1 MAELLAVDHAE
12 VDTILRGLLV
22 AFDTGGAR
30 EVLPKLDLLWARLA
44 VHIRAEHLH
53 LFPALLA
60 AAEGG
65 AGLATSGASARGV
78 EDALRELRE
87 DHNFFMRELAAC
99 VESVRELAA
108 AGEPT
113 GREEL
118 AAVRR
123 RVLAVRDKL
132 GEHNRRE
139 EEEVYRWP
147 PALLDGAERD
157 RLDAG
162 VRRELEN
169 LPPRFGEHRE

>member
-1 MAELLAVDHAE
+1 MAEILAADHAE
-12 VDTILRGLLV
+12 VDTILRGLLD
-22 AFDTGGAR
+22 AFETGSAR

-53 LFPALLA
+53 LFPVLIA

-65 AGLATSGASARGV
+65 GAAGAPVRSV
-78 EDALRELRE
+78 EEALWALRD

-99 VESVRELAA
+99 VEAVREMVA

-123 RVLAVRDKL
+123 RVLAVRNRL
-132 GEHNRRE
+132 VEHNRRE

-147 PALLDGAERD
+147 PALLSGIERD
-157 RLDAG
+157 RLDAAL
-162 VRRELEN
+162 RRELEN
-169 LPPRFGEHRE
+169 LPPRFGEHGE